1 MVIKGA
7 NVFYISNIKVRYKEV
22 TMMKLQN
29 LGFPQVMDSH
39 VLLREKTSDKA
50 PRRQIVQKDHT
61 IVLLMGDNLNDF
73 DNIFRNKGVA
83 DRSAAVDRSKEKFG
97 TKFIVLPNPMYGDW
111 EGAVYNYNWKLSPKE
126 KSESR
131 KASLIVW
138 P

>member
-1 MVIKGA
+1 MNKGVD
-7 NVFYISNIKVRYKEV
+7 VFYISNIKIRYKEV
-22 TMMKLQN
+22 TMMKLQT
-29 LGFPQVMDSH
+29 LGFPQVMDAH
-39 VLLREKTSDKA
+39 VLLRVETSDKA
-50 PRRQIVQKDHT
+50 PRRQIVQKGHT

-73 DNIFRNKGVA
+73 DSIFRKKGVA
-83 DRSAAVDRSKEKFG
+83 DRPAAVDLSKEKFG

-126 KSESR
+126 KSEAR